1 MPLHWI
7 SELAALLADHLH
19 GRRRCSCGRGAREAT
34 SGPSVGGFVVRPG
47 LPAAVVAGALWIAL
61 VTSTEAQPPIRIGAS
76 ISQTGAYAL
85 LGQNQLR
92 GYQLCVKYTN
102 EKAGVLGRRLE
113 LIAEDDGSQPAAAAR
128 IYEKLI
134 TQSKVEAVIGPYSSP
149 ITEAVADVTE
159 KHRMPMV
166 APGAATSAIFRKGR
180 KFIFMVPSR
189 AEVFFEGLIDM
200 AARLGL
206 KTVALTHEDSL
217 FPKAT
222 AQGALELAKKRGL
235 SVVLVETY
243 PRGTTDFSAILAKV
257 RAANPDVLAAA
268 TYFED
273 AVAIAHQL
281 KAANVN
287 PRMFGVTVGGDLPK
301 FYEVLGRSA
310 EFVYGAA
317 AWQLELM
324 ALLRGGELVPVARR
338 YPGAREFVESHRKE
352 FPGAE
357 LSYHSAAGYGGCQ
370 VLVEA
375 IRRAGS
381 LDGDKVRAAILNLTL
396 NTVYGGFKVDRDG
409 IQTAHTMLMFQWQD
423 GKKVIVWPDELAPG
437 KPRFPTPPWSQ
448 RQ

>member
-1 MPLHWI
+1 VLAGRKAGPLLTAGLI
-7 SELAALLADHLH
+7 SLVLSLGPAALA
-19 GRRRCSCGRGAREAT
+19 
-34 SGPSVGGFVVRPG
+34 PG
-47 LPAAVVAGALWIAL
+47 
-61 VTSTEAQPPIRIGAS
+61 QPPIRVGAS
-76 ISQTGAYAL
+76 VSQTGTYAL

-92 GYQLCVKYTN
+92 GYQLCVKHTN

-113 LIAEDDGSQPAAAAR
+113 LIAEDDRSEPATAVR
-128 IYEKLI
+128 IYEKLT
-134 TQSKVEAVIGPYSSP
+134 TQTKVDAVLGPYSSP

-159 KHRMPMV
+159 KHRMAMV
-166 APGAATSAIFRKGR
+166 APAAATTSIFKKGR
-180 KFIFMVPSR
+180 KFIFMLPSR

-200 AARLGL
+200 AARRGL
-206 KTVALTHEDSL
+206 KTVALTHEDTL

-243 PRGTTDFSAILAKV
+243 PRGTTDFSAILTKV
-257 RAANPDVLAAA
+257 RAANPDVLGSA
-268 TYFED
+268 TYFDD
-273 AVAIAHQL
+273 AVAITRQL
-281 KAANVN
+281 KAVDVN

-317 AWQLELM
+317 TWELELM
-324 ALLRGGELVPVARR
+324 ALLRAGELVPLARR

-352 FPGAE
+352 FPGAD
-357 LSYHSAAGYGGCQ
+357 LSYHTAQGYGGCQ

-375 IRRAGS
+375 IKRAGS
-381 LDGDKVRAAILNLTL
+381 LDGEKIRAAILNMNL
-396 NTVYGGFKVDRDG
+396 NTVYGGFRVDRDG
-409 IQTAHTMLMFQWQD
+409 LQIAHAMLVFQWQD

>member
-1 MPLHWI
+1 MSSRWRYLT
-7 SELAALLADHLH
+7 AGLLL
-19 GRRRCSCGRGAREAT
+19 SLL
-34 SGPSVGGFVVRPG
+34 V
-47 LPAAVVAGALWIAL
+47 LAAVV
-61 VTSTEAQPPIRIGAS
+61 EAQPPIRIATS
-76 ISQTGAYAL
+76 VSQTGVYAL

-92 GYQLCVKYTN
+92 GYQLCIKHTN

-113 LIAEDDGSQPAAAAR
+113 LIAEDDRSDPATAAG

-149 ITEAVADVTE
+149 ITEAVAGVTE
-159 KHRMPMV
+159 KHRMPLV
-166 APGAATSAIFRKGR
+166 APAAATSSIFRKGR

-189 AEVFFEGLIDM
+189 AEVYFEGLIDM
-200 AARLGL
+200 AARRGM
-206 KTVALTHEDSL
+206 KTIAVIHEDTL
-217 FPKAT
+217 FPKAS

-235 SVVLVETY
+235 SVVLVEAY
-243 PRGTTDFSAILAKV
+243 PKGATDFSAILSKV
-257 RAANPDVLAAA
+257 RTANPDVLAAA

-273 AVAIAHQL
+273 AVAITGQL

-287 PRMFGVTVGGDLPK
+287 PRMFAVTVGGDLPK

-317 AWQLELM
+317 AWELELM
-324 ALLRGGELVPVARR
+324 ALLRAGELVPLGRR
-338 YPGAREFVESHRKE
+338 YPGAREFVEAHRKE
-352 FPGAE
+352 FPGAD

-375 IRRAGS
+375 VRRAGS
-381 LDGDKVRAAILNLTL
+381 LDGEKVRAAILGMSL

-409 IQTAHTMLMFQWQD
+409 IQTAHTMLTFQWQD
-423 GKKVIVWPDELAPG
+423 GTKVIVWPDELAPG
-437 KPRFPTPPWSQ
+437 KPRFPTPPWNQ